1 MKLKRILMLQLEEDN
16 KKQKK
21 EDIPPIGYIIV
32 LCNMDRPSSKYRK
45 FAINLNNINFIS
57 ESVIYP
63 GLTYIHTKDEIIL
76 NCKEKFDNLIIKI
89 KEAQNNLLKY
99 HNTIIDL

>member
-1 MKLKRILMLQLEEDN
+1 MKPKRILMLQLKDN
-16 KKQKK
+16 KKQKEK

-32 LCNMDRPSSKYRK
+32 LCNMGPSSSKYRK

-57 ESVIYP
+57 ESVIYS
-63 GLTYIHTKDEIIL
+63 GFTDIHTKDNIIL